1 MLEEKLSDLILVVES
16 HLKLVKI
23 KIKKNKKELKELE
36 NELKN
41 NKYVDVE
48 KVSDN
53 KERLINQT
61 SELNMMLYKLN
72 KVHYRLKVCEKI
84 INSEIE

>member
-1 MLEEKLSDLILVVES
+1 MLQEKLSDLILVVES
-16 HLKLVKI
+16 QLKLVKI

-41 NKYVDVE
+41 NKYIDIE
-48 KVSDN
+48 KISDN

-61 SELNMMLYKLN
+61 SELDIMLYKLN

>member
-1 MLEEKLSDLILVVES
+1 MLEEKLNDLILVIES

-23 KIKKNKKELKELE
+23 KIKKNKKELKQLE

-41 NKYVDVE
+41 NKYIDIE

>member
-1 MLEEKLSDLILVVES
+1 MLEEKLNDLILVVES

-23 KIKKNKKELKELE
+23 KIKKNKKELKQIE

-41 NKYVDVE
+41 NKYIDKE
-48 KVSDN
+48 KINDN
-53 KERLINQT
+53 KERLINQI
-61 SELNMMLYKLN
+61 SELDIMLYKLN

-84 INSEIE
+84 LNSEIE

>member
-41 NKYVDVE
+41 NKYIDKE
-48 KVSDN
+48 KASDN

-61 SELNMMLYKLN
+61 SELDMMLNKLN

-84 INSEIE
+84 LNSELE

>member
-1 MLEEKLSDLILVVES
+1 MLQEKLNDLILVVES

-23 KIKKNKKELKELE
+23 KIKKNKKELKGLE

-41 NKYVDVE
+41 NKYIDIE

-61 SELNMMLYKLN
+61 SELDIMLYKLN

-84 INSEIE
+84 LISELE

>member
-1 MLEEKLSDLILVVES
+1 MLEEKLSDLILLVES

-23 KIKKNKKELKELE
+23 KIKNNKKELKKLE

-41 NKYVDVE
+41 NKYIDKE
-48 KVSDN
+48 KASDN

-61 SELNMMLYKLN
+61 SELDMMLYKLN

>member
-1 MLEEKLSDLILVVES
+1 MLEEKLNDLILVVES

-41 NKYVDVE
+41 NKYIDIE

-61 SELNMMLYKLN
+61 SELDMMLYKLN

-84 INSEIE
+84 INSELE

>member
-1 MLEEKLSDLILVVES
+1 MLQEKLSDLILVVES

-41 NKYVDVE
+41 NKYIDIE

-61 SELNMMLYKLN
+61 SELDMMLYKLN

-84 INSEIE
+84 LNSEIE

>member
-1 MLEEKLSDLILVVES
+1 MLEEKLNDLILVVES

-41 NKYVDVE
+41 NKYIDKE
-48 KVSDN
+48 KASDN
-53 KERLINQT
+53 KERLLNQT
-61 SELNMMLYKLN
+61 SELDIMLYKLN

>member
-1 MLEEKLSDLILVVES
+1 MLQEKLSDLILVVES

-41 NKYVDVE
+41 NKYIDIE
-48 KVSDN
+48 KVTDN

-61 SELNMMLYKLN
+61 SELDMMLYKLN

>member
-1 MLEEKLSDLILVVES
+1 MLQEKLSDLILVVES

-23 KIKKNKKELKELE
+23 KIKKNKKELKQLE

-41 NKYVDVE
+41 NKYIDTE
-48 KVSDN
+48 KAIDN

-61 SELNMMLYKLN
+61 SELDIMLYKLN

>member
-1 MLEEKLSDLILVVES
+1 MLQEKLTDLILVVES

-23 KIKKNKKELKELE
+23 KIRKNKKELKELE

-41 NKYVDVE
+41 NKYIDQE
-48 KVSDN
+48 KITDN

-61 SELNMMLYKLN
+61 SELDMMLYKLN

-84 INSEIE
+84 INSETE

>member
-1 MLEEKLSDLILVVES
+1 MLEEKLNDLILVVES

-23 KIKKNKKELKELE
+23 KIKKNKKELKQIE

-41 NKYVDVE
+41 NKYIDIE
-48 KVSDN
+48 KVSNN
-53 KERLINQT
+53 KERLINQI
-61 SELNMMLYKLN
+61 SDLDIMLYKLN

-84 INSEIE
+84 LNSELE

>member
-1 MLEEKLSDLILVVES
+1 MLQEKLSDLILVVES

-41 NKYVDVE
+41 NKYIDKE
-48 KVSDN
+48 KVSDK
-53 KERLINQT
+53 KERLINQI
-61 SELNMMLYKLN
+61 SELDIMLYKLN

-84 INSEIE
+84 LNTEIE

>member
-1 MLEEKLSDLILVVES
+1 MLQEKLNDLILVVES

-41 NKYVDVE
+41 NKYIDIE

-61 SELNMMLYKLN
+61 SELDMMLYKLN

-84 INSEIE
+84 INTEIE

>member
-1 MLEEKLSDLILVVES
+1 MLQEKLNDLIIVVES

-41 NKYVDVE
+41 NKYIDKE

-53 KERLINQT
+53 KERLLNQT
-61 SELNMMLYKLN
+61 SELDMMLYKLN

>member
-1 MLEEKLSDLILVVES
+1 MLEDKLNDLILVVES

-23 KIKKNKKELKELE
+23 KIKKNKKELKQLE

-41 NKYVDVE
+41 NKYIDTE
-48 KVSDN
+48 KANDN

-61 SELNMMLYKLN
+61 SELDMMLYKLN

-84 INSEIE
+84 INTEIE

>member
-1 MLEEKLSDLILVVES
+1 MLQEKLNDLILVVES

-23 KIKKNKKELKELE
+23 KIKKNKKELKQIE

-41 NKYVDVE
+41 NKYIDKE

-53 KERLINQT
+53 KERLINQI
-61 SELNMMLYKLN
+61 SELDILLYKLN

-84 INSEIE
+84 LNSEIE

>member
-1 MLEEKLSDLILVVES
+1 MLEDKLNDLILVVES

-41 NKYVDVE
+41 NKYIDKE
-48 KVSDN
+48 KASDN
-53 KERLINQT
+53 KERLINQI
-61 SELNMMLYKLN
+61 SELDIMLYKLN

-84 INSEIE
+84 LNSDIE

>member
-1 MLEEKLSDLILVVES
+1 MLEEKLSELILVVES

-41 NKYVDVE
+41 NKYIDIE

-61 SELNMMLYKLN
+61 SELDIMLYKLN

-84 INSEIE
+84 INTEIE

>member
-1 MLEEKLSDLILVVES
+1 MLEDKLNDLILVVES

-23 KIKKNKKELKELE
+23 KIKKNKKELKQIE

-41 NKYVDVE
+41 NKYIDIE

-61 SELNMMLYKLN
+61 SEINMMLYKLN

-84 INSEIE
+84 LNSEIE

>member
-41 NKYVDVE
+41 NKYIDKE
-48 KVSDN
+48 KASDN

-61 SELNMMLYKLN
+61 SELDIMLYKLN

-84 INSEIE
+84 LNSEIE

>member
-23 KIKKNKKELKELE
+23 KIKKNKKELKQIE

-41 NKYVDVE
+41 NKYIDIE
-48 KVSDN
+48 KASDN
-53 KERLINQT
+53 KERLINQI
-61 SELNMMLYKLN
+61 SELDIMLYKFN
-72 KVHYRLKVCEKI
+72 KIHYRLKVCEKI
-84 INSEIE
+84 LNSEIE

>member
-1 MLEEKLSDLILVVES
+1 MQEKLNDLILVVES

-23 KIKKNKKELKELE
+23 KIKNNKKELKKLE

-41 NKYVDVE
+41 NKYIDKE
-48 KVSDN
+48 KVNNN
-53 KERLINQT
+53 KERLINQI
-61 SELNMMLYKLN
+61 SELDIMLYKLN

>member
-23 KIKKNKKELKELE
+23 KIKKNKKELKQLE

-41 NKYVDVE
+41 NKYIDIE

-53 KERLINQT
+53 KERVINQT
-61 SELNMMLYKLN
+61 SELDIMLYKLN

-84 INSEIE
+84 LNSEIE

>member
-41 NKYVDVE
+41 NKYIDIE

-61 SELNMMLYKLN
+61 RELDIMLYKLN

>member
-1 MLEEKLSDLILVVES
+1 MLEDKLNDLILVVES

-23 KIKKNKKELKELE
+23 KIKKNKKELKKLE

-41 NKYVDVE
+41 NKYIDKE
-48 KVSDN
+48 KASDN

-61 SELNMMLYKLN
+61 SEFDMMLYKLN

-84 INSEIE
+84 LNSEIE

>member
-41 NKYVDVE
+41 NKYIDIE

-53 KERLINQT
+53 KERLLNQT
-61 SELNMMLYKLN
+61 SELDIMLYKLN

>member
-1 MLEEKLSDLILVVES
+1 MLEEKLNDLILVVES

-23 KIKKNKKELKELE
+23 KIKKNKKELKQIE

-41 NKYVDVE
+41 NKYIDKE
-48 KVSDN
+48 KISDN
-53 KERLINQT
+53 KERLLNQT
-61 SELNMMLYKLN
+61 SELDIMLYKLN

>member
-1 MLEEKLSDLILVVES
+1 MLQEKLSDLILVVES

-23 KIKKNKKELKELE
+23 KIRKNKKELKELE

-41 NKYVDVE
+41 NKYIDKE

-53 KERLINQT
+53 KERLINQI
-61 SELNMMLYKLN
+61 SEFDIMLYKLN
-72 KVHYRLKVCEKI
+72 KVHYRLKVCEII

>member
-23 KIKKNKKELKELE
+23 KIKKNKKELKKLE

-41 NKYVDVE
+41 NKYIDTE
-48 KVSDN
+48 KVLHN
-53 KERLINQT
+53 KESLLNQT
-61 SELNMMLYKLN
+61 SELDIMLYKLN

-84 INSEIE
+84 INTEIE

>member
-23 KIKKNKKELKELE
+23 KIRKNKKELKELE

-41 NKYVDVE
+41 NKYIDIE

-53 KERLINQT
+53 KERLINQI
-61 SELNMMLYKLN
+61 SELDVMLYKLN
-72 KVHYRLKVCEKI
+72 KVHNRLNVCEKI
-84 INSEIE
+84 LNSEIE